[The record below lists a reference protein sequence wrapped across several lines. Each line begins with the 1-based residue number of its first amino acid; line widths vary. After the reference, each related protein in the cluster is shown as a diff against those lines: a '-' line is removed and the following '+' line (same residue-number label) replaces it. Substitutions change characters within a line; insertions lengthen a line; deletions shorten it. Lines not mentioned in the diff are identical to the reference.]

1 MPLLMLHF
9 HYMLLIIFNR
19 FFFLLS
25 DKPTRD
31 IETTNMVF
39 PLPGETVDEVKKI
52 DSNIILS
59 FLLRYKLHYSNLKLY
74 KGLLKSVRISQ
85 RIN

>member
-1 MPLLMLHF
+1 MNIGLLKTISRTTVGNIYCNATTNATF
-9 HYMLLIIFNR
+9 LLYVVNNFQP

-39 PLPGETVDEVKKI
+39 PLPGETVDEVKKLI
-52 DSNIILS
+52 PILFFHS
-59 FLLRYKLHYSNLKLY
+59 C
-74 KGLLKSVRISQ
+74 
-85 RIN
+85 